1 MRLFQW
7 HNRSCN
13 SSYRLRYCNK
23 LKKLLACDSAVHVA
37 TAHTACGIVT
47 LEKKYINVEL
57 DKINSE
63 IFDKEEEFRDL
74 KDERARLL
82 KIKNS

>member
-1 MRLFQW
+1 MPIETFLLQ
-7 HNRSCN
+7 
-13 SSYRLRYCNK
+13 
-23 LKKLLACDSAVHVA
+23 LK
-37 TAHTACGIVT
+37 
-47 LEKKYINVEL
+47 KKYINVEL

-63 IFDKEEEFRDL
+63 IFDKEEELRDL